1 MPDLSEGALKILRHL
16 KTKRVGEYEYPNELA
31 KLFGNPKD
39 CEDAEAE
46 LEAARLIELGA
57 EPPFPL
63 RHRIRHATLTPEGER
78 YDVQ

>member
-16 KTKRVGEYEYPNELA
+16 KAKRKGEYEYPSELA
-31 KLFGNPKD
+31 KLSDNPKD
-39 CEDAEAE
+39 CEEAEAE
-46 LEAARLIELGA
+46 LKAAGLIKLGA

-63 RHRIRHATLTPEGER
+63 RHRIRQARLTPEGER